1 VNDSFSITS
10 FACSYVIMSL
20 SYRPEAAESE
30 SGLDSC
36 GLWSDVALDLV
47 DVVEP

>member
-1 VNDSFSITS
+1 MIVF
-10 FACSYVIMSL
+10 L
-20 SYRPEAAESE
+20 SRHLHVHMLLCHCLIDRRRLRA